1 MLTTVTIEEIELAL
15 DGDRTDP
22 ETGEAL
28 GMCGGWMDNMQAL
41 VGVDRDLLDVGQ
53 DEWDLL
59 APMCDRLEIAE
70 RRLYG

>member
-1 MLTTVTIEEIELAL
+1 MITTVMREEIELAL
-15 DGDRTDP
+15 FGDCTDP

-28 GMCGGWMDNMQAL
+28 GVYGGWMDNMQAL

-53 DEWDLL
+53 DEWDLF